1 MGICCNW
8 VAWVESFKM
17 TNVDRIRDL
26 FLSGRVAEATNAEI
40 GRLTGIK
47 PHQQVCQITAKL
59 VRSGFLTY
67 KKRGRAKVFFLAS
80 REKWPHK
87 IDGNHSVQ
95 PVVEDLQ
102 MSESENIAK
111 LMRVGFEVVGEWV
124 LEDGVVKYRL
134 SKYDKARKIL
144 YAFVTA
150 GQVLYIGKSVRS
162 LAQRL
167 NGHMKPGPTQ
177 STNIKNHQN
186 IRDALRQGK
195 EVKILVF
202 APAEDEIVY
211 RGIPLNLAAGL
222 EDSLIAEI
230 QPLWNDAGKTQ

>member
-1 MGICCNW
+1 
-8 VAWVESFKM
+8 M
-17 TNVDRIRDL
+17 TNVDRIRNL
-26 FLSGRVAEATNAEI
+26 FLSGRVVEATNAEI

-47 PHQQVCQITAKL
+47 SHQQVYQITAKL
-59 VRSGFLTY
+59 VRSGFLAY
-67 KKRGRAKVFFLAS
+67 RKRGRAKVFYLAS
-80 REKWPHK
+80 NEERSHET
-87 IDGNHSVQ
+87 DGNYSVQ
-95 PVVEDLQ
+95 RVVRDLQ
-102 MSESENIAK
+102 MNESESIVK
-111 LMRVGFEVVGEWV
+111 LMRVGFEAGGEWI
-124 LEDGVVKYRL
+124 LEGGVMKYRL

-144 YAFVTA
+144 YAFVA
-150 GQVLYIGKSVRS
+150 DGQVFYIGKSVRS

-167 NGHMKPGPTQ
+167 NGYMKPGPTQ

-186 IRDALRQGK
+186 IRDVLRQGK